1 MKKRYWVILV
11 LLFLV
16 GLDWYIRSPDS
27 HSRELTRAIETQGS
41 EALKAYPY
49 KFRVL
54 KVVGDTAYLSTPRNT
69 EVPAFKALGAL
80 FPELNTK
87 DPNNPAFIAA
97 QQRLA
102 SVQGDN
108 GIWLAGAWGSY
119 GFHEDGLKSALR
131 VVNGMGIRAPWQGET
146 PAVLH
151 ETETA

>member
-1 MKKRYWVILV
+1 MKKRYWVVLI
-11 LLFLV
+11 LLFLI

-80 FPELNTK
+80 FPGLNTK

-97 QQRLA
+97 QQRLGA
-102 SVQGDN
+102 VQSEARAIVLAQPGVKDVRWELDRE
-108 GIWLAGAWGSY
+108 WLASHYIEVPGQ
-119 GFHEDGLKSALR
+119 
-131 VVNGMGIRAPWQGET
+131 N
-146 PAVLH
+146 
-151 ETETA
+151 

>member
-1 MKKRYWVILV
+1 VKKRYWVILV

-97 QQRLA
+97 QQRLGA
-102 SVQGDN
+102 VQSEARAIVLAQPGVKDVRWELDRE
-108 GIWLAGAWGSY
+108 WLASHYIEVPGQ
-119 GFHEDGLKSALR
+119 
-131 VVNGMGIRAPWQGET
+131 N
-146 PAVLH
+146 
-151 ETETA
+151 

>member
-97 QQRLA
+97 QQRLGA
-102 SVQGDN
+102 VQSEARAIVLAQPGVKDVRWELDRE
-108 GIWLAGAWGSY
+108 WLASHYIEVPGQ
-119 GFHEDGLKSALR
+119 
-131 VVNGMGIRAPWQGET
+131 N
-146 PAVLH
+146 
-151 ETETA
+151 

>member
-1 MKKRYWVILV
+1 MKYAFSIS
-11 LLFLV
+11 
-16 GLDWYIRSPDS
+16 IRAPDS

-97 QQRLA
+97 QQRLGA
-102 SVQGDN
+102 VQSEARAIVLAQPGVKDVRWELDRE
-108 GIWLAGAWGSY
+108 WLASHYIEVPGQ
-119 GFHEDGLKSALR
+119 
-131 VVNGMGIRAPWQGET
+131 N
-146 PAVLH
+146 
-151 ETETA
+151 

>member
-1 MKKRYWVILV
+1 MKKRYWIALV

-16 GLDWYIRSPDS
+16 GLDWYIRAPDS

-49 KFRVL
+49 QFRVL

-69 EVPAFKALGAL
+69 EVPAFRTLGVL

-97 QQRLA
+97 QQQLGAVQSEARAIVLAQPGIKDVRWELDREWLA
-102 SVQGDN
+102 SHYIEVPGRN
-108 GIWLAGAWGSY
+108 
-119 GFHEDGLKSALR
+119 
-131 VVNGMGIRAPWQGET
+131 
-146 PAVLH
+146 
-151 ETETA
+151 